1 MKGIREIKD
10 LITLYSYILSCYTYS
25 MRTLYPIT
33 VEKLKITYW
42 NKEFN
47 KEFHLNL
54 IGTNMYYT
62 SPYLKKN
69 SIFKNLYKRTD
80 FLKYNGRYSYV

>member
-1 MKGIREIKD
+1 MKGIREIKY

-25 MRTLYPIT
+25 MRTLYPVTI
-33 VEKLKITYW
+33 EKLGITYW
-42 NKEFN
+42 N

-69 SIFKNLYKRTD
+69 SIFKNLYKCTD
-80 FLKYNGRYSYV
+80 FLKYSGRYSYV